1 MAKPDTLAGRNG
13 EPGHPATGHG
23 HEGGNVYHGS
33 TPWERVKSLVRVES
47 RDIWVAVIYSLVI
60 ALLSLVT
67 PVATQTLVN
76 TIAFGN
82 LLQPLVVLSLMVLA
96 GLGLSSVFQALRT
109 YVVEMIQRRIFV
121 RVSAKVIH
129 RLVRVRSEAFDAHHG
144 PELVN
149 RFLDVV
155 TVQKNAAMLLVDG
168 LSVFM
173 TTLMGLVLLGVYHPW
188 LLVFDI
194 LMIAI
199 VMIIL
204 FPMSSGAVETAVKE
218 SKAKYAVIAWFE
230 EVARNQITA
239 KSPRGMA
246 WALSRTDELV
256 NSWLAYR
263 VKHFRILLRQIIGLL
278 SLQAVA
284 SAALLGVGGWL
295 VINRQLTLGQLIAA
309 ELVVAAV
316 ISGIA
321 KFGKQLEVFY
331 DLQSS
336 LDKLGYL
343 IDLPLEPTTGERMPG
358 GAKPVPVRLREVSF
372 SYPAKRG
379 VLEDLDWDIAP
390 GERVGIVANS
400 GGGKTTLL
408 NVLYGL
414 REPQQGTVEIDG
426 MDIRDI
432 RRDTL
437 RTGVAMVREPEVFSG
452 TILENLLLDAPDGSV
467 VAAKAA
473 LASVGL
479 LQEVQ
484 TLPEGL
490 NTMLSPDGLPLS
502 AGQAIRLRFARALL
516 AEPRLLIAD
525 ESLDVV
531 KDARER
537 DHLMETLFR
546 REAPWTLVVATA
558 EEEVLGRCDR
568 VYEIVNGRLA
578 LSRLRRA

>member
-1 MAKPDTLAGRNG
+1 MANPETLASRNG
-13 EPGHPATGHG
+13 DAGHHDSS
-23 HEGGNVYHGS
+23 HVYHGVS
-33 TPWERVKSLVRVES
+33 PWERVKSLVRVES

-67 PVATQTLVN
+67 PIATQTMVN

-82 LLQPLVVLSLMVLA
+82 LLQPLVVLALLVLA

-109 YVVEMIQRRIFV
+109 YVVELIQRRIFV

-129 RLVRVRSEAFDAHHG
+129 RLVRVRSEAFDEQHG

-155 TVQKNAAMLLVDG
+155 TVQKNASMLLVDG

-173 TTLMGLVLLGVYHPW
+173 TTLMGLILLGVYHPW

-194 LMIAI
+194 LMIAF
-199 VMIIL
+199 VMVIL
-204 FPMSSGAVETAVKE
+204 FPLSSGAVETAVKE

-246 WALSRTDELV
+246 WALRRTDELV
-256 NSWLAYR
+256 ETWLAYR

-295 VINRQLTLGQLIAA
+295 VIQRQLTLGQLIAA

-343 IDLPLEPTTGERMPG
+343 IDLPLEPSGGERMP
-358 GAKPVPVRLREVSF
+358 ASATPVPVRLSDVTF
-372 SYPAKRG
+372 SYPKKRG
-379 VLEDLDWDIAP
+379 VLDGLDWDIAA
-390 GERVGIVANS
+390 GERVGVVANS

-414 REPQQGTVEIDG
+414 REPEQGTVEIGG
-426 MDIRDI
+426 MDLRDI

-437 RTGVAMVREPEVFSG
+437 RTGVALVREPEVFSG

-467 VAAKAA
+467 TAARAA
-473 LASVGL
+473 LEAVGL
-479 LQEVQ
+479 LAEILA
-484 TLPEGL
+484 LPEGL
-490 NTMLSPDGLPLS
+490 NTPLSPDGLPLS

-516 AEPRLLIAD
+516 AQPRLLIAD

-546 REAPWTLVVATA
+546 REAPWTLVVASA
-558 EEEVLGRCDR
+558 EEEILQRCDR
-568 VYEIVNGRLA
+568 VYEIAGGRLV
-578 LSRLRRA
+578 LNRSRRG